1 MKFRLLG
8 RITEL
13 CLAKFLRALDGCSNY
28 GVICHDVAAKSNAAQ
43 SNEPT
48 NTSQKCEPIVM
59 ATTRGRNRNH
69 KK

>member
-8 RITEL
+8 RITKL
-13 CLAKFLRALDGCSNY
+13 CLAKFSRALDGCSNY

-48 NTSQKCEPIVM
+48 NTSRKV
-59 ATTRGRNRNH
+59 
-69 KK
+69 